1 MALNA
6 VSVSRKLWQLSLLI
20 ALTAIGCGGRPAN
33 DASSARPAMKRHAE
47 SGTCMATEVGP
58 LHLTQEH
65 EFGPADSG
73 VSLSDAETDL
83 LVTLYTYPAG
93 DRAPTDQEFSDH
105 FRQVLAEIAQSM
117 KANEF
122 VVGRFADP
130 RFQRKGWLALGQGEL
145 NGAPVFAVVHL
156 LTNDRWYFKVRATSP
171 LGGDAEKTGELTL
184 AALAKSFNRCQ

>member
-1 MALNA
+1 MKK
-6 VSVSRKLWQLSLLI
+6 KLCLSLLF

-33 DASSARPAMKRHAE
+33 DASSARPGMKRHAE

-58 LHLTQEH
+58 LHLQQEH

-73 VSLSDAETDL
+73 VSLSDSGTDL

-93 DRAPTDQEFSDH
+93 SRAPTDQEYSDH
-105 FRQVLAEIAQSM
+105 FRQVLAEVAQSM

-122 VVGRFADP
+122 VVGRFKDP
-130 RFQRKGWLALGQGEL
+130 RFQRKGWLALTQGEL
-145 NGAPVFAVVHL
+145 NGAPVIAVVHL

-171 LGGDAEKTGELTL
+171 LAGDAEKTGNLTL
-184 AALAKSFNRCQ
+184 AALSKSFNPCR